1 MAADNNYIRSVAS
14 TRNVGRNV
22 AMVIDHMVTK
32 RNANLEDIHIIGHS
46 LGAHTAGF
54 SGNLTII
61 RGSCVI
67 FIDYCYYSNNPI
79 FRNVCSKRTG

>member
-1 MAADNNYIRSVAS
+1 MRKRYFHPCVTNISIVAVDWGEMAADNNYIRSVAS

-32 RNANLEDIHIIGHS
+32 RNVNLQDIHIIGHS

-54 SGNLTII
+54 SG
-61 RGSCVI
+61 S
-67 FIDYCYYSNNPI
+67 
-79 FRNVCSKRTG
+79 